1 MSCKVTVQSSHHEF
15 SVDDGETILDA
26 ALRQG
31 VGLPYGCRN
40 GFCGACKGKVVSGE
54 VSYEE
59 APGGLSD
66 DDRAAGQA
74 FFCKAHPRGDV
85 TIEVDELTA
94 EEIKPE
100 VFTGKVVKLEQL
112 ADDVMLVGVSLPD
125 EARLQ
130 FRAGQYI
137 DLFMQDGRKRA
148 FSLANAP
155 HRDEMLELH
164 IRHVE
169 GGEFTGH
176 VFDGMQLGDEIKLEG
191 PLGSFHLREDSERP
205 ILLVG
210 GGTGFAPLK
219 GIVEHAFA
227 ENLKNEM
234 HLYWGARAEKDLY
247 LNELP
252 TSWAAINGHF
262 HYVPVLSQPEE
273 GSGWSGRTGWVHE
286 AVAADHGDLSGF
298 DVYMSG
304 PPAMIDSAK
313 KLFMEKGVPEDR
325 IFSDAFEFAN
335 DSKAA

>member
-1 MSCKVTVQSSHHEF
+1 MSCKVTVQSTSHEF
-15 SVDDGETILDA
+15 TVEDGESVLDG

-40 GFCGACKGKVVSGE
+40 GFCGACKCKVAEGS
-54 VSYEE
+54 VSYDE
-59 APGGLSD
+59 APGGLSEE
-66 DDRAAGQA
+66 DRVAGHA
-74 FFCKAHPRGDV
+74 FLCKAKPEGDL
-85 TIEVDELTA
+85 TIEVEELEA

-100 VFTGKVVKLEQL
+100 VFTAKVVKLERL
-112 ADDVMLVGVSLPD
+112 ADDVMMVGLGLP
-125 EARLQ
+125 ESERLQ

-137 DLFMQDGRKRA
+137 DLFMADGRKRA

-155 HRDEMLELH
+155 HCDEMLELH

-169 GGEFTGH
+169 GGEFTGW
-176 VFDGMQLGDEIKLEG
+176 VFDGMKLGDELKFEG
-191 PLGSFHLREDSERP
+191 PLGSFHLREESERP

-227 ENLKNEM
+227 EGVKNEM
-234 HLYWGARAEKDLY
+234 RLYWGARGEKDLY
-247 LNELP
+247 LDELP
-252 TSWAAINGHF
+252 KSWDAINGHF
-262 HYVPVLSQPEE
+262 HYVPVLSQP
-273 GSGWSGRTGWVHE
+273 GDSWSGRGGWVHE
-286 AVAADHGDLSGF
+286 AVAADIEDLSGF

-313 KLFMEKGVPEDR
+313 TLFMERGVPEDR